1 MTYMEPILRPEGPP
15 MSDEQATLLRRLCD
29 EADRPHAYDPDMCNW
44 RASRLIDALIDDLR
58 LSVLPPHTD

>member
-15 MSDEQATLLRRLCD
+15 MSDEQAILLRRLCD
-29 EADRPHAYDPDMCNW
+29 EADRPDAYDPDMVNW
-44 RASRLIDALIDDLR
+44 RASRLIEALIDDLR